1 MAVSSSFRLLVA
13 RAGMAALSGSGWWS
27 EEAREEL
34 LENRQHHK
42 KP

>member
-1 MAVSSSFRLLVA
+1 MGVSSSFRLLVV
-13 RAGMAALSGSGWWS
+13 AALSGSGWWS

-34 LENRQHHK
+34 LENRQHQK